1 VNISYDIIVV
11 GAGHAGAEAAAAAA
25 TLGTRVLLIT
35 MDMGKIAQMS
45 CNPAIGG
52 IAKGQIVREIDALGG
67 WTGRITDASTI
78 QFRMLNRSKGPA
90 MWSPRAQCDR
100 MLFSGLWRETLE
112 SLVNVSMWQDNVVG
126 LLFEGETVIGVETEM
141 GARFYASAVILTTG
155 TFLQGKIHIGQRS
168 VSGGRIGE
176 PASFG
181 LSAQLRARGLEVAR
195 MKTGTPP
202 RIDARSI
209 DLSKLLVQAGDA
221 APAKFSFLPTPSAVQ
236 ARGVQRS
243 CYMVYTSPEV
253 HDILRRGFSDS
264 PLFSGRITG
273 IGPRYC
279 PSIEDKLRTF
289 ADKDQHQLFL
299 EPEGWNT
306 AEYYLQG
313 FSSSL
318 PMEIQ
323 LQALR
328 AIKGFENLRIFR
340 PAYAIEYDYFPPV
353 QLSHA
358 LEVKNIPNLYFAGQI
373 NGTTGYEEAAAQGLM
388 AGINAVQKIQGEAA
402 FVLQRNQAYIG
413 VLIDDLVTKGVDE
426 PYRMFTSR
434 AEYRILL
441 RQDNAD
447 IRLTRLS
454 HDLGLASDERL
465 RLCEQKEAGVERLLS
480 FLRAESALPEQV
492 NAYLLSGG
500 SSPIDQK
507 RRWADLL
514 SRPQVNM
521 ETLLGFVPRGTVD
534 ELLESSSLQ
543 AEEVKESAEI
553 AIKYQGY
560 IDREQALAQKLLR
573 LDGLP
578 IPPGFDFEKI
588 QSLSTEA
595 RQKLNRMNPVSIGQ
609 ASRIPGVSPSDISVL
624 LVFFG
629 R

>member
-1 VNISYDIIVV
+1 MNLSYDIIVV

-25 TLGTRVLLIT
+25 AMGTRVLLVT
-35 MDMGKIAQMS
+35 MDMGKVAQMS

-126 LLFEGETVIGVETEM
+126 LLFDGAKAIGVETEM

-181 LSAQLRARGLEVAR
+181 LSAQLHARGLELAR

-209 DLSKLLVQAGDA
+209 DLSKLALQPGDS
-221 APAKFSFLPTPSAVQ
+221 APAKFSFLPQPSLVQ
-236 ARGVQRS
+236 ARGEQRP
-243 CYMVYTSPEV
+243 CYMVYTSERV
-253 HDILRRGFSDS
+253 HEILREGFADS

-318 PMEIQ
+318 PMDIQ
-323 LQALR
+323 FQALR
-328 AIKGFENLRIFR
+328 AIKGFENVQIFR
-340 PAYAIEYDYFPPV
+340 PAYAIEYDYFPPL

-358 LEVKNIPNLYFAGQI
+358 LEVKNVPNLFFAGQI

-388 AGINAVQKIQGEAA
+388 AGINAVQKIRGLLP
-402 FVLQRNQAYIG
+402 FVLQRDQAYIG

-447 IRLTRLS
+447 ARLTRLS
-454 HDLGLASDERL
+454 HQLGLASDERL
-465 RLCEQKEAGVERLLS
+465 SLCAQKEGGVDRLLT
-480 FLRAESALPEQV
+480 FLRSESVLPEQV
-492 NAYLLSGG
+492 NVYLRSVG
-500 SSPIDQK
+500 SSLIDQK

-514 SRPQVNM
+514 SRPQVAM
-521 ETLLGFVPRGTVD
+521 DALWEMVPRGTVL
-534 ELLESSSLQ
+534 ELLKECALQ
-543 AEEVKESAEI
+543 IEEIKESVEI
-553 AIKYQGY
+553 AIKYHGY
-560 IDREQALAQKLLR
+560 IEREQGLAQKLLR
-573 LDGLP
+573 LDGLL
-578 IPPGFDFEKI
+578 IPADFDFEKI

-595 RQKLNRMNPVSIGQ
+595 RQKLTRIKPSSIGQ